1 MEEWH
6 QKLHNNTSPDDV
18 VICQVCPS
26 CYQYSLT
33 GNILSY
39 YSLKSAMSLLHICGR
54 ICLFSKMYIAANIGI
69 NIVSINIH
77 RRF

>member
-18 VICQVCPS
+18 VICQVRPS

-33 GNILSY
+33 KNILLY
-39 YSLKSAMSLLHICGR
+39 YSFEECYVSLRLCGR
-54 ICLFSKMYIAANIGI
+54 DCLFSKLYIANNIEN
-69 NIVSINIH
+69 NIVSIDIH